1 MDKFY
6 KKTNFCWTLMKI
18 SFTQLLI
25 AILCMSMSYA
35 RDAVGQEMLDQ
46 KVTLRLSNEDLK
58 TTLGTIERTT
68 KVRFVYNPKE
78 IQSNQKVSLNAK
90 NESLKEV
97 LTQVF
102 DPLKIGYEV
111 KGKQIL
117 LFKKTVSSLEI
128 LQPTTTPT
136 TVLSTQNIDQNVTGK
151 VTDEKGEPL
160 VGVTVQVRGTTR
172 GATTDPQGVFRIS
185 VPDAKS
191 VLVFSYIGYAKQEI
205 VIGNRTALNV
215 SLEVDDKSL
224 EEVVV
229 VGYGVQKKVN
239 MTGAVSTIDS
249 KVIQNRPSSNL
260 ANALQGTTPGLI
272 ITRVTGQPGSESLN
286 LQIRGATTA
295 NGDVPPLVI
304 LDGVTVPSSTLL
316 NMNPNDVES
325 MSVLKDAAAAAIY
338 GAQAAGGVILVTTK
352 KGSAGK
358 VKFEYLGQYGT
369 DWAINVPKRMSLLEE
384 AELVNL
390 GQRNAGAGPEY
401 NDFDLEQIRNNVPYV
416 INPADTNTY
425 LFYNQQPLTDQL
437 LRKYTSM
444 RTHNFT
450 ARGGTEKVNFMISAG
465 YYEKQGVFKVGP
477 DNNKRFNLRFNLGT
491 QLTKHLSLDTRLA
504 YTLEKTRSA
513 STTIN
518 EGGILYQIYRLR
530 TRTPFFTP
538 EGRYSGA
545 GSAATA
551 YAELE
556 SGGYNNLDKNYFDG
570 TFTLKAADIVK
581 GLTLRAVV
589 GTQIRPENRN
599 AFLRTVPL
607 WGRTSIL
614 RYINQVNSYRV
625 TRDLTKNL
633 NLQFLADYNFKI
645 GDKHS
650 FSVLGGY
657 QWEDSRFESVYTQ
670 ANNLVSNDLPTLSLG
685 DDATKSNSETI
696 RTYAFQSV
704 FGRFNYNY
712 ADKYLFEATV
722 RQDESSKL
730 APGLRKQVFPS
741 ASVGWNVHREAWFG
755 NSLGFISELKLRGSW
770 GRLGGALGST
780 LGFYDYLNQLSRS
793 SNLVLGDVRTSYIGQ
808 TFIPSAALSWETI
821 ETTNGGI
828 DLGFFQNHLQANFDY
843 YVKYN
848 RNMLTPQQLPATI
861 GISTPRK
868 NNGELK
874 SWGWELDVRYRDRIG
889 KDFNYNISFNLSDNQ
904 NKLINFSGRRVIN
917 AGFNNLIEGYPI
929 NTLWGY
935 QTAGYFTSADEVKAW
950 AFQDNRTGAGDV
962 KYIDRNGDG
971 RLTVGKG
978 NVDDY
983 GDLVYLGTTQ
993 PRYLFGATL
1002 GFDWKGFDFLAF
1014 FQGVGQRSFRPNPE
1028 SIAPRLVTW
1037 KQPLAIHS
1045 DYWTPENPNALY
1057 PRPFTGATHNYLASD
1072 KWTLDAKYMRLKNL
1086 QVGYTIPSKLTQ
1098 KVKVDRA
1105 RVFFSGQDLFTI
1117 SGLGAFQGYYDPET
1131 RNGVENDYPFFATAS
1146 VGLNV
1151 SF

>member
-491 QLTKHLSLDTRLA
+491 QLTKHLSLDSRIA
-504 YTLEKTRSA
+504 YTLEKTRSS
-513 STTIN
+513 STAVDG
-518 EGGILYQIYRLR
+518 GGILYQIYRLR

-1045 DYWTPENPNALY
+1045 DYWTPENPDALY

>member
-35 RDAVGQEMLDQ
+35 REAVGQEMLDQ

-58 TTLGTIERTT
+58 TTLSTIERTT

-491 QLTKHLSLDTRLA
+491 QLTKHLSLDSRIA
-504 YTLEKTRSA
+504 YTLEKTRSS
-513 STTIN
+513 STAVDG
-518 EGGILYQIYRLR
+518 GGILYQIYRLR

-780 LGFYDYLNQLSRS
+780 LGVYDYLNQLSRN

-935 QTAGYFTSADEVKAW
+935 QTAGYFTSSDEVKAW

-1045 DYWTPENPNALY
+1045 DYWTPENPDALY

>member
-6 KKTNFCWTLMKI
+6 QTTNLLRTLMRI
-18 SFTQLLI
+18 SFTQMII
-25 AILCMSMSYA
+25 AILCMSASYA
-35 RDAVGQEMLDQ
+35 HDAVGQEMLDQ
-46 KVTLRLSNEDLK
+46 KVTLKLSNEDLK
-58 TTLGTIERTT
+58 STLGALERTT
-68 KVRFVYNPKE
+68 NVRFIYNPKE
-78 IQSNQKVSLNAK
+78 IKANQKININAQ
-90 NESLKEV
+90 NEKLKSVLEQV
-97 LTQVF
+97 LT
-102 DPLKIGYEV
+102 PLNISFEA
-111 KGKQIL
+111 KGKQIA
-117 LFKKTVSSLEI
+117 LFKKAVGFIETPLQTPSL
-128 LQPTTTPT
+128 LQNQ
-136 TVLSTQNIDQNVTGK
+136 SIDRNVTGK
-151 VTDEKGEPL
+151 VTDEKGEAL

-172 GATTDPQGVFRIS
+172 GATSDAQGTFRIS
-185 VPDAKS
+185 VVDDKS

-205 VIGNRTALNV
+205 TVGNQTNFNI
-215 SLEVDDKSL
+215 SLVVDDKSL

-229 VGYGVQKKVN
+229 VGYGTQKKVN
-239 MTGAVSTIDS
+239 LTGAVSTVDS
-249 KVIQNRPSSNL
+249 KMIQNRPSSNL

-272 ITRVTGQPGSESLN
+272 VTRVTGQPGNESLN

-352 KGSAGK
+352 KGKAGK
-358 VKFEYLGQYGT
+358 VTFDYLGQYGT
-369 DWAINVPKRMSLLEE
+369 EWAINVPERLSLLDE
-384 AELVNL
+384 ANLVNL
-390 GQRNAGAGPEY
+390 GQLNAGAGPEY
-401 NDFDLEQIRNNVPYV
+401 NAFDLEQIRNNVPYV
-416 INPADTNTY
+416 VNPADTNNY
-425 LFYNQQPLTDQL
+425 LFYNQEPLTDRL

-444 RTHNFT
+444 RTHNIT
-450 ARGGTEKVNFMISAG
+450 ARGGTDKFNFMVSGG

-477 DNNKRFNLRFNLGT
+477 DNNKRYNLRVNLGT
-491 QLTKHLSLDTRLA
+491 QLTKHLSLDTRIA
-504 YTLEKTRSA
+504 YTLEKTRQSSSGA
-513 STTIN
+513 D
-518 EGGILYQIYRLR
+518 GGGLLYQVYRLR

-538 EGRYSGA
+538 EGRYNGA
-545 GSAATA
+545 GSAASA

-556 SGGYNNLDKNYFDG
+556 SGGYNNLDKNFFDG
-570 TFTLKAADIVK
+570 TFTLKAAEIVK
-581 GLTLRAVV
+581 GLTLRAVA
-589 GTQIRPENRN
+589 GTQFRPQNRN
-599 AFLRTVPL
+599 TFFRTVPL
-607 WGRTSIL
+607 WGRNSIS

-657 QWEDSRFESVYTQ
+657 QWEDSRFESVFTQ

-696 RTYAFQSV
+696 RTYAFQSI
-704 FGRFNYNY
+704 FGRFNYNFS
-712 ADKYLFEATV
+712 DKYLFEVTV

-730 APGLRKQVFPS
+730 APGLRTQIFPA
-741 ASVGWNVHREAWFG
+741 ASVGWNVHREAWFA

-793 SNLVLGDVRTSYIGQ
+793 STLVLGDARASYIGQ

-821 ETTNGGI
+821 ETTNGGV
-828 DLGFFQNHLQANFDY
+828 DLGFFQNRLQANFDY
-843 YVKYN
+843 YVKFN

-861 GISTPRK
+861 GIATPRK

-874 SWGWELDVRYRDRIG
+874 SWGWELDLRYRDRIG
-889 KDFNYNISFNLSDNQ
+889 KDFNYNVSFNLSDNQ

-917 AGFNNLIEGYPI
+917 AGFNSLIEGYPI

-935 QTAGYFTSADEVKAW
+935 QTAGYFTSADEVKASP
-950 AFQDNRTGAGDV
+950 FQDNRTGPGDV
-962 KYIDRNGDG
+962 KYIDRNGDN

-978 NVDDY
+978 NVDDF
-983 GDLVYLGTTQ
+983 GDLVYLGTDQ
-993 PRYLFGATL
+993 PRLLFGSTL
-1002 GFDWKGFDFLAF
+1002 GFDWKGFDFMVF
-1014 FQGVGQRSFRPNPE
+1014 FQGVGKRRFRPNTE

-1037 KQPLAIHS
+1037 KQPLAIHA
-1045 DYWTPENPNALY
+1045 DYWTPENPDALY
-1057 PRPFTGATHNYLASD
+1057 PRPFTGATHNYVASD
-1072 KWTLDAKYMRLKNL
+1072 KWILDGKYMRLKNF
-1086 QVGYTIPSKLTQ
+1086 QVGYTLPSTLT
-1098 KVKVDRA
+1098 KRVKIERA
-1105 RVFFSGQDLFTI
+1105 RFFFSGQDLFTI